1 MAVFNA
7 RYACAGCP
15 ARLPQS
21 ASSALCCAKPAPDAA
36 RPPEAN
42 ACASGRPARRASC
55 AERSGIAKRSRDAAR
70 QAEAAYMPKII
81 KRLRNFGYRVP
92 FLRRRFELEDILLV
106 GVAVGGSF
114 AVVLGWILWVHW
126 RIL

>member
-1 MAVFNA
+1 VHGVP
-7 RYACAGCP
+7 R
-15 ARLPQS
+15 
-21 ASSALCCAKPAPDAA
+21 DAA
-36 RPPEAN
+36 RPET
-42 ACASGRPARRASC
+42 
-55 AERSGIAKRSRDAAR
+55 
-70 QAEAAYMPKII
+70 AAYMPKII

-92 FLRRRFELEDILLV
+92 FLRRRFQLEDLLLV

>member
-1 MAVFNA
+1 MHPGGVHTHLAA
-7 RYACAGCP
+7 YDACVE
-15 ARLPQS
+15 RS
-21 ASSALCCAKPAPDAA
+21 IRA
-36 RPPEAN
+36 RPGAPHLAAELEL
-42 ACASGRPARRASC
+42 
-55 AERSGIAKRSRDAAR
+55 ERSAQRVQQPRIAPR
-70 QAEAAYMPKII
+70 QTGDAAYMPKII

-92 FLRRRFELEDILLV
+92 FLRRRFQLEDLLLV

>member
-1 MAVFNA
+1 M
-7 RYACAGCP
+7 RP

-21 ASSALCCAKPAPDAA
+21 ARLGHAEQLYSDDSADSAQGQLCALPAKPRNAA
-36 RPPEAN
+36 RAT
-42 ACASGRPARRASC
+42 R
-55 AERSGIAKRSRDAAR
+55 
-70 QAEAAYMPKII
+70 YMPTII

-92 FLRRRFELEDILLV
+92 FLRRRFQLEDLLLV

>member
-1 MAVFNA
+1 MCKRVHPGGVHTRLGA
-7 RYACAGCP
+7 YDACV
-15 ARLPQS
+15 
-21 ASSALCCAKPAPDAA
+21 
-36 RPPEAN
+36 
-42 ACASGRPARRASC
+42 
-55 AERSGIAKRSRDAAR
+55 ERSIRVRRVAPHLAAELELGALLWGLDAAR
-70 QAEAAYMPKII
+70 QTGDAAYMPKIV

-114 AVVLGWILWVHW
+114 AVVVGWILWVHW

>member
-1 MAVFNA
+1 
-7 RYACAGCP
+7 
-15 ARLPQS
+15 
-21 ASSALCCAKPAPDAA
+21 
-36 RPPEAN
+36 
-42 ACASGRPARRASC
+42 
-55 AERSGIAKRSRDAAR
+55 
-70 QAEAAYMPKII
+70 MPKII

>member
-1 MAVFNA
+1 MSRA
-7 RYACAGCP
+7 RAGRQPLAESARLDTLQLYSDDSRAGC
-15 ARLPQS
+15 ALP
-21 ASSALCCAKPAPDAA
+21 AKPRNAA
-36 RPPEAN
+36 R
-42 ACASGRPARRASC
+42 ASR
-55 AERSGIAKRSRDAAR
+55 
-70 QAEAAYMPKII
+70 YMPKII

>member
-1 MAVFNA
+1 M
-7 RYACAGCP
+7 RP

-21 ASSALCCAKPAPDAA
+21 AGYETLCHIEIHIVRRQRRDSVQGQPGTL
-36 RPPEAN
+36 PP
-42 ACASGRPARRASC
+42 GPH
-55 AERSGIAKRSRDAAR
+55 
-70 QAEAAYMPKII
+70 YMPKII
-81 KRLRNFGYRVP
+81 KRIRNLGYRVP

>member
-1 MAVFNA
+1 M
-7 RYACAGCP
+7 RP

-21 ASSALCCAKPAPDAA
+21 ARLGHAEQLYSDDSADSAQGQLCALPAKPRNAA
-36 RPPEAN
+36 RAT
-42 ACASGRPARRASC
+42 R
-55 AERSGIAKRSRDAAR
+55 
-70 QAEAAYMPKII
+70 YMPTII

-92 FLRRRFELEDILLV
+92 FLRRRFQLEDILLV

-114 AVVLGWILWVHW
+114 AVVLGWFVWVHW

>member
-1 MAVFNA
+1 M
-7 RYACAGCP
+7 
-15 ARLPQS
+15 PQS
-21 ASSALCCAKPAPDAA
+21 ARLGHRAIVLDDSSQT
-36 RPPEAN
+36 
-42 ACASGRPARRASC
+42 ARRA
-55 AERSGIAKRSRDAAR
+55 ARNAAR
-70 QAEAAYMPKII
+70 ASRYMPKII

>member
-1 MAVFNA
+1 MSCNCTRPQRADNA
-7 RYACAGCP
+7 QG
-15 ARLPQS
+15 
-21 ASSALCCAKPAPDAA
+21 SSAKPRNAA
-36 RPPEAN
+36 RAT
-42 ACASGRPARRASC
+42 R
-55 AERSGIAKRSRDAAR
+55 
-70 QAEAAYMPKII
+70 YMPKVT

-114 AVVLGWILWVHW
+114 AVVVCWVLWVHW